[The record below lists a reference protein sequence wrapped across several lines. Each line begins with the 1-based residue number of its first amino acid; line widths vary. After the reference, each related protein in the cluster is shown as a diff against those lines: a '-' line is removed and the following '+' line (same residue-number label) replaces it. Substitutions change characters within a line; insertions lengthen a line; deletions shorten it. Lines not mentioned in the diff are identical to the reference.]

1 MIKTCRQS
9 ILYGT
14 DSQPWTKKTSNFDV
28 TMGSLDGAEISELIG
43 LYMRNEAK
51 NNISGLNSENNW
63 LYRDDGLIMLSKCS
77 GPRREKIIKDLHK
90 LYKSHGLR
98 INIASTPLLPVANY
112 LDVTLDL
119 SDGSHKLYRKPND
132 TPVYINAA
140 SNHPPSILKHIP
152 KMVEKRLQGISS
164 NESVFN
170 EAKPPYEEALKKSGY
185 NTTLVYSKQQSKHH
199 PAAGVGNV
207 ESHRLT
213 LHTARAWKQTSPR
226 NSSYWS
232 TSTFHLTISSVRYS
246 TEIP

>member
-1 MIKTCRQS
+1 
-9 ILYGT
+9 
-14 DSQPWTKKTSNFDV
+14 
-28 TMGSLDGAEISELIG
+28 MGSLDGAEISELIG
-43 LYMRNEAK
+43 LYMLNETK
-51 NNISGLNSENNW
+51 NNISGLNSANNG
-63 LYRDDGLIMLSKCS
+63 LYRDDGLIMLGKCS

-98 INIASTPLLPVANY
+98 ITIASTGPIANY

-119 SDGSHKLYRKPND
+119 SDGSHRPYRKPND

-140 SNHPPSILKHIP
+140 NNHPPSIPKHIP
-152 KMVEKRLQGISS
+152 KMVEKRPQGISS

-170 EAKPPYEEALKKSGY
+170 EAKPPYEEALKKAD
-185 NTTLVYSKQQSKHH
+185 TTQPLFTATIKT
-199 PAAGVGNV
+199 PPGAGVGKV
-207 ESHRLT
+207 ESRGLT